1 MKDNVSKPVVAV
13 KPPLNKAEF
22 IALMAALMAINAL
35 AIDIMLPALPAMGE
49 ALNVA
54 SSNKRQW
61 VIGAYVLGFGI
72 TQLVVGPLSDRFGRK
87 VPLLAGVA
95 LYIVAAFSAI
105 EATSFETLL
114 FMRFVQGVGASGTRV
129 ITMSVIRDLYQGS
142 AMAEITSLVF
152 MVFMVV
158 PILAPN
164 IGQLILLKGS
174 WFYIFGFMGALA
186 SVLLVW
192 AILRLPETLHPE
204 YRRPFS
210 FSAVTQGFGVVFG
223 NRVAL
228 FYGLTGMFVLG
239 GLFGFITS
247 AQQIYVDLYGL
258 WALFPVAIS
267 STAAVMSFSSFVN
280 SKIVSRFGMRAV
292 TSVALFAYVFFA
304 VVLLIASGFGLPP
317 LWLLFICITGIMC
330 CFGWVGSNTNALSM
344 EPLGEVAGTAS
355 SVFGF
360 MQTAGSALLGSFI
373 GQSFDGT
380 VRPLAMGY
388 LIFGLLAL
396 GCMWIASGGKL
407 FGRDKYG
414 SAP

>member
-1 MKDNVSKPVVAV
+1 MKDNVSKPILAV
-13 KPPLNKAEF
+13 KPLLGKTEF

-35 AIDIMLPALPAMGE
+35 AIDIMLPALPAMGA

-54 SSNKRQW
+54 SANQRQW
-61 VIGAYVLGFGI
+61 VIGTYILGFGI
-72 TQLVVGPLSDRFGRK
+72 AQLIVGPLSDRFGRK
-87 VPLLAGVA
+87 MPLLIGVG

-105 EATSFETLL
+105 EATSFEMLL
-114 FMRFVQGVGASGTRV
+114 FMRFVQGIGASGTRV
-129 ITMSVIRDLYQGS
+129 ITVSIIRDLYQGD

-158 PILAPN
+158 PIVAPN
-164 IGQLILLKGS
+164 VGQLILLKGS

-186 SVLLVW
+186 TVLLVW
-192 AILRLPETLHPE
+192 ASLRLRETLHAD

-210 FSAVTQGFGVVFG
+210 LSAVTQGFAVVFG
-223 NRVAL
+223 NRTAL
-228 FYGLTGMFVLG
+228 FYGLTAMFVLG

-258 WALFPVAIS
+258 GALFPVAFA
-267 STAAVMSFSSFVN
+267 STAAVMSLSSFIN

-304 VVLLIASGFGLPP
+304 LVLLVASGFGLPP

-344 EPLGEVAGTAS
+344 EPLSAVAGTAS

-360 MQTAGSALLGSFI
+360 MQTAGSALLGSFV

-380 VRPLAMGY
+380 VRPLAIGY
-388 LIFGLLAL
+388 LVFGLCAL
-396 GCMWIASGGKL
+396 GCMWIASDGKL
-407 FGRDKYG
+407 FAR
-414 SAP
+414 SQA